1 MKNVDRQGRITM
13 NKNDDMF
20 IPDFKNKQDLLER
33 LKNYNDFEVYWNHVF
48 LTKVIQY
55 IEENLNE

>member
-1 MKNVDRQGRITM
+1 M

-55 IEENLNE
+55 IEESLNE